1 MARRQQADPAHST
14 LLPDLMEL
22 APEAIIALMP
32 DGAIELWSEG
42 AVATYGFTHD
52 EAVGRVARELLR
64 TRSQR
69 SGAFLVDPDAE
80 VARSGRWAGE
90 LVQTRKDGM
99 EITVASRWALRRDA
113 AGTSNGILQVE
124 SDITEQRRAQ
134 ENVAFEARRQ
144 GALSRFA
151 VTVDVANNTQTEI
164 LERAVAAVAA
174 GLPADA
180 ASIVMWEPVRGEFVL
195 SASTIA
201 PQAPGDTAVGTPGMA
216 SATKWIIEHRKPLVI
231 HDVRDDP
238 DGAETTLADQG
249 FVAYA
254 GVPVVLYGEKA
265 TGVLYALHRSSP
277 TSSDGDLGYLR
288 EVALRTAVAISLQ
301 RLLEDVRLANE
312 ELKRGRRETESILR
326 SASEGICGLDLA
338 GCFTF
343 VNPAAARLL
352 GYGSADLLGK
362 NAHETIHHTHADGS
376 PYPAADCPVRR
387 TYETGERATD
397 ATEVLWRKDGAPVP
411 VEWWATPIK
420 EESVVAGIV
429 LTFRDIAQRKE
440 VDRMKD
446 EFVSVASHEL
456 RTPLTSIQGALG
468 LIAGGVFG
476 ALPDGADEMIR
487 TALRNAERLGR
498 LVNDLLDL
506 DRMRAGQAT
515 IQRREVDIAELVK
528 QAAEVMGPLAESGGV
543 GLELEVAPCVVAADA
558 DRILQVLTNLISNA
572 VKFSPSGQTVRIA
585 TERRGAELIV
595 RVIDHGRGIPADKL
609 DEVFERFQQVN
620 AADARVR
627 GGSGLG
633 LAIAREIV
641 EQHGGRIWAESAP
654 GAGSTFLLTLPY
666 RPDRPDRPDRPQQAD
681 GGRA

>member
-1 MARRQQADPAHST
+1 MARRQLTGPALST

-22 APEAIIALMP
+22 APDAIITVTA
-32 DGAIELWSEG
+32 DGTIELWSDG
-42 AVATYGFTHD
+42 AVTTYGFTRD
-52 EAVGRVARELLR
+52 EAVGQIARELLR
-64 TRSQR
+64 TRFP
-69 SGAFLVDPDAE
+69 GAASVTVDPDAE
-80 VARSGRWAGE
+80 VFRTGRWSGE
-90 LVQTRKDGM
+90 LVQTRKDGA
-99 EITVASRWALRRDA
+99 EITVAGRWAIRRDER
-113 AGTSNGILQVE
+113 GMSSGILRHE
-124 SDITEQRRAQ
+124 SDITAQRRVQ
-134 ENVAFEARRQ
+134 EDLAFEARRQ

-201 PQAPGDTAVGTPGMA
+201 APTPGEAAGERPQMA
-216 SATKWIIEHRKPLVI
+216 SATRWIIEHRLPLVI
-231 HDVRDDP
+231 QDVRNDP
-238 DGAETTLADQG
+238 DGAETTLAEHG

-265 TGVLYALHRSSP
+265 TGVLYALHRSP
-277 TSSDGDLGYLR
+277 PASSDGDLGYLR

-301 RLLEDVRLANE
+301 RLLEDVQLAND

-352 GYGSADLLGK
+352 GYASADLLGK
-362 NAHETIHHTHADGS
+362 DAHETIHHTRTDGS

-387 TYETGERATD
+387 TYATGERATD
-397 ATEVLWRKDGAPVP
+397 ATEVLWRKDGSPVP
-411 VEWWATPIK
+411 VEWWATPIN
-420 EESVVAGIV
+420 EGSAVAGVV

-456 RTPLTSIQGALG
+456 RTPLTSIHGALG

-506 DRMRAGQAT
+506 DRMRAGQAP
-515 IQRREVDIAELVK
+515 IQRRDVDIAELAQ
-528 QAAEVMGPLAESGGV
+528 QAAEVMGPMAESGGV
-543 GLELEVAPCVVAADA
+543 RLELEVVPCVVAADA

-572 VKFSPSGQTVRIA
+572 VKFSPSGQVVRIA
-585 TERRGAELIV
+585 TEHRGGELIV

-620 AADARVR
+620 VADARVR

-654 GAGSTFLLTLPY
+654 GTGSTFVLAL
-666 RPDRPDRPDRPQQAD
+666 PDRTRQAD

>member
-1 MARRQQADPAHST
+1 MRAMARREPPAPALST
-14 LLPDLMEL
+14 LLPDLIDL
-22 APEAIIALMP
+22 APDAIITVTA
-32 DGAIELWSEG
+32 DGVIELWSDG
-42 AVATYGFTHD
+42 AVTTYGFTRD
-52 EAVGRVARELLR
+52 EAVGRIARELLR
-64 TRSQR
+64 TRVPISAG
-69 SGAFLVDPDAE
+69 SAADPDAE
-80 VARSGRWAGE
+80 VARVGRWSGE
-90 LVQTRKDGM
+90 LVQTRKDGA
-99 EITVASRWALRRDA
+99 EITVASRWAIRRDER
-113 AGTSNGILQVE
+113 GTSSGILRHE
-124 SDITEQRRAQ
+124 SDITVQRRVQ
-134 ENVAFEARRQ
+134 EDLAFEARRQ

-180 ASIVMWEPVRGEFVL
+180 ASIVMWDPVRGEFVL

-201 PQAPGDTAVGTPGMA
+201 VPEPGDAAGERPRMA
-216 SATKWIIEHRKPLVI
+216 SATRWIIEHRLPLVI
-231 HDVRDDP
+231 QDVRDDP
-238 DGAETTLADQG
+238 DGAETTLADHG
-249 FVAYA
+249 YVGYA

-265 TGVLYALHRSSP
+265 TGVLYALHRTP
-277 TSSDGDLGYLR
+277 PASSDSDLGYLR

-301 RLLEDVRLANE
+301 RLLQDVQLANE

-362 NAHETIHHTHADGS
+362 NAHETIHHTRADGS
-376 PYPAADCPVRR
+376 PYAASECPVQR

-397 ATEVLWRKDGAPVP
+397 ATEVLWRKDGSPVP
-411 VEWWATPIK
+411 VEWWATPIN
-420 EESVVAGIV
+420 EGSAVAGVV

-456 RTPLTSIQGALG
+456 RTPLTSIHGALG

-476 ALPDGADEMIR
+476 ALPEGADEMIR

-506 DRMRAGQAT
+506 DRMRAGQAP
-515 IQRREVDIAELVK
+515 IQRRDVDIAELVK
-528 QAAEVMGPLAESGGV
+528 QAADVMGPLAESGGV
-543 GLELEVAPCVVAADA
+543 RLELEVSPWVVAADG

-572 VKFSPSGQTVRIA
+572 VKFSPSGQIVRIA
-585 TERRGAELIV
+585 TEHRGGELIV
-595 RVIDHGRGIPADKL
+595 RVIDHGRGIPANKL

-620 AADARVR
+620 VADARVR

-641 EQHGGRIWAESAP
+641 EQHGGRIWAESAQ
-654 GAGSTFLLTLPY
+654 GTGSTFLLAL
-666 RPDRPDRPDRPQQAD
+666 PDRPD
-681 GGRA
+681 GVRA

>member
-1 MARRQQADPAHST
+1 MARRGPPAPALST
-14 LLPDLMEL
+14 LLPDLMGL
-22 APEAIIALMP
+22 APDAIITVTS
-32 DGAIELWSEG
+32 DGAIELWSDG
-42 AVATYGFTHD
+42 AVATYGFTRE
-52 EAVGRVARELLR
+52 EAVGQVPRELLR
-64 TRSQR
+64 TRFPESA
-69 SGAFLVDPDAE
+69 GAAGAPADPDAE
-80 VARSGRWAGE
+80 VVRQGRWTGE
-90 LVQTRKDGM
+90 LIQTRKDGT
-99 EITVASRWALRRDA
+99 EITVASRWVIQGDRHGA
-113 AGTSNGILQVE
+113 GILRHE

-134 ENVAFEARRQ
+134 EDLAFEARRQ

-201 PQAPGDTAVGTPGMA
+201 EPAPGEGGGERPRMA
-216 SATKWIIEHRKPLVI
+216 SATRWIIQHRLPLVI
-231 HDVRDDP
+231 QDVRDDP

-265 TGVLYALHRSSP
+265 TGVLYALHRSP
-277 TSSDGDLGYLR
+277 PASSDRDLGYLR

-301 RLLEDVRLANE
+301 RLLEDVQLTNE

-326 SASEGICGLDLA
+326 SASEGICGLDMA

-352 GYGSADLLGK
+352 GYGSAELLGK
-362 NAHETIHHTHADGS
+362 NAHETIHHTRADGS
-376 PYPAADCPVRR
+376 PYPPTACPVRR

-397 ATEVLWRKDGAPVP
+397 ATEVLWRKDGSPVP
-411 VEWWATPIK
+411 VEWWATPIN
-420 EESVVAGIV
+420 EGSAVAGVV

-456 RTPLTSIQGALG
+456 RTPLTSIHGALG

-506 DRMRAGQAT
+506 DRMRAGQAP
-515 IQRREVDIAELVK
+515 IQRRDVDIAELVR
-528 QAAEVMGPLAESGGV
+528 QAADVMGPMAESGGV
-543 GLELEVAPCVVAADA
+543 RLELDVAPCVVAADA

-572 VKFSPSGQTVRIA
+572 VKFSPAGQVVRIA
-585 TERRGAELIV
+585 TEHRGGELIV
-595 RVIDHGRGIPADKL
+595 RVVDHGRGIPADKL

-620 AADARVR
+620 VADARVR

-654 GAGSTFLLTLPY
+654 GTGSTFLLAL
-666 RPDRPDRPDRPQQAD
+666 PDRPG

>member
-1 MARRQQADPAHST
+1 MARRQLSGPALAT

-22 APEAIIALMP
+22 APDAIMTVTP
-32 DGAIELWSEG
+32 DGVIELWSDG
-42 AVATYGFTHD
+42 AVTTYGFTRN
-52 EAVGRVARELLR
+52 EAVGRAPRELLR
-64 TRSQR
+64 TRVPR
-69 SGAFLVDPDAE
+69 STGSAAVPVDPDAE
-80 VARSGRWAGE
+80 VVRTGRWSGE
-90 LVQTRKDGM
+90 LVQTRKDGT
-99 EITVASRWALRRDA
+99 ELTVASRWATRLDERGA
-113 AGTSNGILQVE
+113 SSGILRHE
-124 SDITEQRRAQ
+124 SDITVQRRVQ
-134 ENVAFEARRQ
+134 EDLAFEARRQ

-151 VTVDVANNTQTEI
+151 VTVDVANNTQAEI

-174 GLPADA
+174 GLPAEA

-201 PQAPGDTAVGTPGMA
+201 APGETAGERPQMA
-216 SATKWIIEHRKPLVI
+216 SATRWIIEHRLPLVI
-231 HDVRDDP
+231 QDVRNDP
-238 DGAETTLADQG
+238 DGAETSLADHG

-265 TGVLYALHRSSP
+265 TGVLYALHRTP
-277 TSSDGDLGYLR
+277 PASSDGDLGYLR

-301 RLLEDVRLANE
+301 RLLQDVQLANE
-312 ELKRGRRETESILR
+312 ELRRGRRETESILR

-362 NAHETIHHTHADGS
+362 NAHETIHHTRADGS
-376 PYPAADCPVRR
+376 PYAASDCPVRR

-397 ATEVLWRKDGAPVP
+397 ATEVLWRKDGSPVP
-411 VEWWATPIK
+411 VEWWATPIN
-420 EESVVAGIV
+420 EGSVVAGVV

-456 RTPLTSIQGALG
+456 RTPLTSIHGALG

-476 ALPDGADEMIR
+476 ALPEGADEMIR

-506 DRMRAGQAT
+506 DRMRAGQAP
-515 IQRREVDIAELVK
+515 IQRRDVDIADLVK
-528 QAAEVMGPLAESGGV
+528 QAADVMGPMAESGGV
-543 GLELEVAPCVVAADA
+543 RLEVEVEPRIVAADA

-572 VKFSPSGQTVRIA
+572 VKFSPTGQIVRITA
-585 TERRGAELIV
+585 EHRDGELIV
-595 RVIDHGRGIPADKL
+595 RVIDHGRGIPANKL

-620 AADARVR
+620 VADARVR

-654 GAGSTFLLTLPY
+654 GAGSTFLLAL
-666 RPDRPDRPDRPQQAD
+666 PDRARTAD
-681 GGRA
+681 GGQA

>member
-1 MARRQQADPAHST
+1 MARRQLTDPALSR
-14 LLPDLMEL
+14 LLPDLIDL
-22 APEAIIALMP
+22 GPDAIITVTA
-32 DGAIELWSEG
+32 DGAIELWSDG
-42 AVATYGFTHD
+42 ALTTYGFTRD
-52 EAVGRVARELLR
+52 EAVGRIARELLR
-64 TRSQR
+64 TRVPISAG
-69 SGAFLVDPDAE
+69 SAESAGSAAVPVDPDAE
-80 VARSGRWAGE
+80 VVRTGRWSGE
-90 LVQTRKDGM
+90 LVQTRKDGV
-99 EITVASRWALRRDA
+99 EITVASRWAIRRDERGA
-113 AGTSNGILQVE
+113 SRGILRHE
-124 SDITEQRRAQ
+124 SDVTEQRRVQ
-134 ENVAFEARRQ
+134 EDLAFEARRQ

-201 PQAPGDTAVGTPGMA
+201 APTPGEAAGERPQMA
-216 SATKWIIEHRKPLVI
+216 SATRWIIEHRLPLVI
-231 HDVRDDP
+231 QDVRNDP
-238 DGAETTLADQG
+238 DGGETNLVDHG

-265 TGVLYALHRSSP
+265 TGVLYALHRSP
-277 TSSDGDLGYLR
+277 PASSDGDLGYLR

-301 RLLEDVRLANE
+301 RLLEDVQLANE

-352 GYGSADLLGK
+352 GYASADLLGK
-362 NAHETIHHTHADGS
+362 DAHETIHHTRADGS

-397 ATEVLWRKDGAPVP
+397 ATEVLWRKDGSPVP
-411 VEWWATPIK
+411 VEWWATPIN
-420 EESVVAGIV
+420 EGSAVAGVV

-456 RTPLTSIQGALG
+456 RTPLTSIHGALG

-476 ALPDGADEMIR
+476 ALPEGADEMIR

-506 DRMRAGQAT
+506 DRMRAGQAP
-515 IQRREVDIAELVK
+515 IQRRDVDIAELVK
-528 QAAEVMGPLAESGGV
+528 QATDVMGPMAESAGV
-543 GLELEVAPCVVAADA
+543 RLELKVAPCVVAADA

-572 VKFSPSGQTVRIA
+572 IKFSPSGQVVRIA
-585 TERRGAELIV
+585 TEHRGGELIM

-620 AADARVR
+620 VADARVR

-654 GAGSTFLLTLPY
+654 GTGSTFLLAL
-666 RPDRPDRPDRPQQAD
+666 PDRTRQAD